1 MNPGVI
7 SGNAYS
13 QYKLTSIIGRSVE
26 STWKSLPLR
35 LGQIAHEKGDL
46 VAVRDG
52 HGQSLT
58 YKQLDARISAISS
71 KLSTSGVEIG
81 SVIAVL
87 QEPTIDWAV
96 SVLAILRMNLVY
108 VPLDTRSPLQRLSA
122 IVQDSKPAVIL
133 THRDTLQLIDQ
144 LETPARSRII
154 AVDELAVEDVGYFAP
169 DADMEANPD
178 RTSFILYTSGSSG
191 VPKGVLLKHSNLLN
205 QIENTVKYYGLEP
218 GWTVLQQTAYTFD
231 ISLWQLL
238 IATTSGG
245 SLYIVPQHLRGDAL
259 ALSRII
265 SAENISITGGTP
277 SQYSSWL
284 RHGDRDAI
292 RRSNWRVVNCGG
304 EALTPALQAEFRDL
318 GKPDLKL
325 YNAYAPCE
333 ATFVSNEIEIDY
345 HDMDDSLKS
354 IDTPVGYS
362 LPNYSVYIL
371 DEQLKPVPAGVKG
384 QIAIAGAGVAAGYLD
399 SRLGDK
405 VFVNDPFA
413 TERDS
418 LEGWKTMYL
427 TGDEGVLRRDGA
439 LVFVSR
445 RLSQNEVKI
454 RGMRFNLEDVETN
467 LVQAAGGVLAQAVAS
482 LRGDGDAQFL
492 VAHVT
497 FGNGCAPENKT
508 ALFQRLLADL
518 PVPGHMKPAMLLDV
532 DALPL
537 TVNSKIDR
545 AAVQQLPLPDSPQAQ
560 PQDHELTGVEAKIQE
575 LWNKILP
582 TELLKLKPVGPNS
595 DFFNIGG
602 NSLLLVKLQAEINKC
617 FGSLIPLIQLFEV
630 PTVRGIASRLTSG
643 ERHDGAGLIDWE
655 EETRLSLS
663 EPVLTVPITHP
674 VRRVVLTG
682 STGFLGRAIV
692 AHFLEQPSVERIDC
706 IAVRDRPSRPLPPI
720 LTSSPKVHLH
730 SGDLTQ
736 PDLGLSAATAA
747 DIFSGADVVIHNAA
761 EISFMQSYHSLRASN
776 VGGTRSLLGLVAAHA
791 APRRVPVHFV
801 SSAGVAQLAGGGA
814 FGEASVAG
822 MPPPVDGS
830 NGYVAAKWASER
842 LLEEAHDRLGVPVWV
857 HRPSSIM
864 GEGAPDTD
872 LMANLLSYSLKLRAL
887 PMLPGAAPRSP
898 DAEAFLD
905 FVDVQTT
912 AAGIVRGVMGVPP
925 GGVDGAVRYEYHS
938 GEYIIPMSALLQARG
953 GMAEE
958 FEDLVDK
965 FALLP
970 LPEWIAKAKEAGL
983 NDLVVALLDT
993 ALSRES
999 GLGDWAIF
1007 PRLIKE

>member
-1 MNPGVI
+1 MP
-7 SGNAYS
+7 
-13 QYKLTSIIGRSVE
+13 LLGRSVE

-35 LGQIAHEKGDL
+35 LGQTAQGNGDL

-52 HGQSLT
+52 HGQCLT

-71 KLSTSGVEIG
+71 KLSSSGVESG

-87 QEPTIDWAV
+87 QEPTVDWAV

-122 IVQDSKPAVIL
+122 IIQDSKPAIIL
-133 THRDTLQLIDQ
+133 AHGDTLKLMDQ

-154 AVDELAVEDVGYFAP
+154 AVDDLAVDDIASFVQ
-169 DADMEANPD
+169 DTDIEANPD

-191 VPKGVLLKHSNLLN
+191 VPKGVLLKQSNLLN
-205 QIENTVKYYGLEP
+205 QIENTVKYYGVEP
-218 GWTVLQQTAYTFD
+218 GWTVLQQTAYSFD

-238 IATTSGG
+238 IATTSGA
-245 SLYIVPQHLRGDAL
+245 SLYIVPQHLRSDAL

-265 SAENISITGGTP
+265 ADENISITGGTP

-284 RHGDRDAI
+284 RHGDREAI

-304 EALTPALQAEFRDL
+304 ETLSPALQAEFRDL
-318 GKPDLKL
+318 GKPDLHL

-345 HDMDDSLKS
+345 HGMDDILKS
-354 IDTPVGYS
+354 VDTPVGYS

-384 QIAIAGAGVAAGYLD
+384 QIAIGGAGVAAGYLD

-405 VFVNDPFA
+405 VFVHDPFA
-413 TERDS
+413 TERDIR
-418 LEGWKTMYL
+418 EGWTTMYL

-482 LRGDGDAQFL
+482 LRGSGDAQFL

-497 FGNGCAPENKT
+497 FGNGRAPEDKQ
-508 ALFQRLLADL
+508 ALFQRLLTDL
-518 PVPGHMKPAMLLDV
+518 PVPGHMKPTMLLDV

-537 TVNSKIDR
+537 TVNSKVDR
-545 AAVQQLPLPDSPQAQ
+545 AAVQQLPLPDSPQVAT
-560 PQDHELTGVEAKIQE
+560 QDHELTGVEARILE

-582 TELLKLKPVGPNS
+582 AEVLKLKPVGPNS

-643 ERHDGAGLIDWE
+643 ERHDGTGLIDWE

-663 EPVLTVPITHP
+663 EPVLTVPITPP

-692 AHFLEQPSVERIDC
+692 AHLLEQPSIERIDC
-706 IAVRDRPSRPLPPI
+706 IAVRDKSSRPLPHV

-730 SGDLTQ
+730 AGDLTQ
-736 PDLGLSAATAA
+736 PDLGLTASIAA
-747 DIFSGADVVIHNAA
+747 DIFGRADVVIHNAA
-761 EISFMQSYHSLRASN
+761 EISFMQSYHSLRAAN

-822 MPPPVDGS
+822 MRPPEDGS

-842 LLEEAHDRLGVPVWV
+842 LLEEAHDRLGLPVWV

-872 LMANLLSYSLKLRAL
+872 LMANLLSYSLKLKAL
-887 PMLPGAAPRSP
+887 PMLPAPGAGAASRSP
-898 DAEAFLD
+898 GAEAFLD

-912 AAGIVRGVMGVPP
+912 AAGIVSRVMGGSP
-925 GGVDGAVRYEYHS
+925 GRPDGAVRYEYHS

-958 FEDLVDK
+958 FEDLVDR

-970 LPEWIAKAKEAGL
+970 LPEWIVKAKEAGL

-1007 PRLIKE
+1007 PKLIKG